1 MEIYGLLVVSILTL
15 LLGVASLFQHVRDT
29 TVYYFF
35 ATVLGTSFWALGLAL
50 FLSAS
55 SPESATLA
63 ASFYYS
69 AAALIA
75 IATAFTGLS
84 MGRDTAVSWRVGTLL
99 LVPFLGLVIVLF
111 VTPELLFTQVTI
123 NQDSPNTITLSPVY
137 YLLYGVYFIS
147 YFSTGLVAMFRQM
160 RRSHRNRR
168 LQMRLRYVL
177 GAYASGG
184 VIGVW
189 FNLILPWTGDY
200 SYIWVGPLGL
210 MLFVPIVYIAIIKY
224 GLFDVRAAVLRAVTY
239 TLVLAVLTIVYY
251 LLAYG
256 ASVVIFGGSV
266 TSDMSVSPVNV
277 AIALVLAFLFQP
289 LKRFFDKLTN
299 TVFYR
304 STYDSEEFYA
314 QLNTLI
320 RSNLSLKSLLR
331 GSATLIED
339 TLKAEY
345 VSFLVYRQD
354 GATVTDVSSSPRK
367 KMAPG
372 DMHLF
377 DELREPL
384 YVEDSH
390 VTPAMRKIF
399 VSYRISIIVPL
410 YRADTIIG
418 IMCLGDRKISKYSS
432 RDIRVLKSAAGE
444 LVVGIQNTLVTQEIR
459 DLNENLQQRIDS
471 ATKEL
476 RRSNAQLQRLDET
489 KDEFI
494 SMASHQLR
502 TPLTSIKGYLSML
515 IDEDLGKV
523 TPQQKQVLEEA
534 FSSSERMVH
543 LIGDFLNVSRLQTG
557 KFVIEKQPTNLSELV
572 KCEVESLQKTADGHE
587 LKLKYSTSKDIP
599 EMNIDADKFKQVI
612 MNFIDNAIYYSK
624 EGTTV
629 QISVKRNGS
638 SVEFLVKDT
647 GIGVPQS
654 EQAGLFGKFFRAS
667 NARRTRPDGT
677 GVGLF
682 LAKKV
687 VSDHRGQVIF
697 ESEEGKGS
705 TFGFSLPLPAEQVQ
719 K

>member
-1 MEIYGLLVVSILTL
+1 MSVYFVIDILVGLLFLVLAVLALVDKGYKKQLNRQFIGISIFLLTWMVSNQISTSIETPQYIAVIANYFLFASSLAATLMVTKLLVRIAARKRTQVFFKKVEVWLWLAVILSATPLVGNGVEQQGAVYGVIFGPGVIVYGISLLALIAMAIFVIYRGWHGREKRSRSQIRAIGIGFLIAAPLVL
-15 LLGVASLFQHVRDT
+15 LLGFGIPVVTGNFEIAQISIAPLVILAFGI
-29 TVYYFF
+29 FF
-35 ATVLGTSFWALGLAL
+35 AVV
-50 FLSAS
+50 
-55 SPESATLA
+55 
-63 ASFYYS
+63 
-69 AAALIA
+69 
-75 IATAFTGLS
+75 
-84 MGRDTAVSWRVGTLL
+84 R
-99 LVPFLGLVIVLF
+99 
-111 VTPELLFTQVTI
+111 
-123 NQDSPNTITLSPVY
+123 
-137 YLLYGVYFIS
+137 
-147 YFSTGLVAMFRQM
+147 
-160 RRSHRNRR
+160 H
-168 LQMRLRYVL
+168 
-177 GAYASGG
+177 
-184 VIGVW
+184 
-189 FNLILPWTGDY
+189 
-200 SYIWVGPLGL
+200 
-210 MLFVPIVYIAIIKY
+210 
-224 GLFDVRAAVLRAVTY
+224 GLFDVRAAVLRGVSYA
-239 TLVLAVLTIVYY
+239 LVLVSLAFVYY

-256 ASVVIFGGSV
+256 VSIVLFAGKMSSGMSISPLNVIL
-266 TSDMSVSPVNV
+266 
-277 AIALVLAFLFQP
+277 ALLLAFLFQP
-289 LKRFFDKLTN
+289 FKHFFDKLTN
-299 TVFYR
+299 TLFYR
-304 STYDSEEFYA
+304 GRYDVEDFYEHFSATVRSAVSLRQLMDRTVVIISETFSPESTSLYVRRDSGSIVSEGVA
-314 QLNTLI
+314 
-320 RSNLSLKSLLR
+320 RSNKIPSADLQELLDLKKPVHIDDSDLV
-331 GSATLIED
+331 
-339 TLKAEY
+339 
-345 VSFLVYRQD
+345 VSVRRLM
-354 GATVTDVSSSPRK
+354 VSHGV
-367 KMAPG
+367 A
-372 DMHLF
+372 
-377 DELREPL
+377 
-384 YVEDSH
+384 V
-390 VTPAMRKIF
+390 V
-399 VSYRISIIVPL
+399 VPL
-410 YRADTIIG
+410 YRNDMAVG
-418 IMCLGDRKISKYSS
+418 VLCLGERRSS
-432 RDIRVLKSAAGE
+432 RFTHRDLRVLRIIAGE
-444 LVVGIQNTLVTQEIR
+444 LVVGIQNALAIQEIR
-459 DLNENLQQRIDS
+459 DLNDHLQQRIDS

-557 KFVIEKQPTNLSELV
+557 KFVIDKQPTNLSKLV
-572 KCEVESLQKTADGHE
+572 KREVESLQKTADGHD